1 MKLPRRLP
9 QKIRCSYLRLRLFVS
24 RETIDRRYISAQV
37 AAALRGAGRF
47 MARSEF

>member
-1 MKLPRRLP
+1 MTLPAAE
-9 QKIRCSYLRLRLFVS
+9 IRYSHLWLRLFVS
-24 RETIDRRYISAQV
+24 RETIGQRYISAQV